1 MKFVLIAHDKPGAQ
15 ALRQQ
20 TRPAHLAYWQAIIG
34 AELVFGGPLLGADG
48 APFGSILVVET
59 EDEAHAR
66 ALFEADP
73 YVTAD
78 LFELTTLSP
87 FRLVFERGALVA

>member
-1 MKFVLIAHDKPGAQ
+1 MKFILIAHDKPGAQ

-20 TRPAHLAYWQAIIG
+20 TRAAHLAYWQNPPG
-34 AELVFGGPLLGADG
+34 AELVFGGPLLGPDG
-48 APFGSILVVET
+48 LAFGSILVVET
-59 EDEAHAR
+59 ADEAQAR

-78 LFELTTLSP
+78 LFEMTTLSP
-87 FRLVFERGALVA
+87 FRLVFERGQLLA